1 MTLNALFASNGNQL
15 TSTSRFLIVVYL
27 LLNDC
32 NSFYRIRTPDEL
44 LSNYKSKRPQK
55 RLRGRLN

>member
-1 MTLNALFASNGNQL
+1 MTLNAFFASNGNQL

-27 LLNDC
+27 LFNDC

-44 LSNYKSKRPQK
+44 FNYKSKKTPK
-55 RLRGRLN
+55 AVEGPP

>member
-1 MTLNALFASNGNQL
+1 M
-15 TSTSRFLIVVYL
+15 FLIVVYL

-44 LSNYKSKRPQK
+44 FSNYKSKKTPK
-55 RLRGRLN
+55 AVEGPP